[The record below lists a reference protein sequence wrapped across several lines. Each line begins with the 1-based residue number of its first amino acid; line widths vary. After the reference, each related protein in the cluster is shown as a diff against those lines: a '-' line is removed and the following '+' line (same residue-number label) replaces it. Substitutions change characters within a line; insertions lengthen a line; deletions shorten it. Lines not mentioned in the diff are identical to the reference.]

1 MANSTFQMTYQRP
14 QRAVKAKTL
23 ELQHKYK

>member
-14 QRAVKAKTL
+14 QRVVKAKTL
-23 ELQHKYK
+23 ESQRKYK